1 MSVEAAEARE
11 PVDIAKQGLA
21 RPAAVMAAGTALSR
35 LTGLGRTLAMAFA
48 LGVAESRLADA
59 YNLANTLPIVLYE
72 LVLGGVLTSVFIPV
86 LVQELRTK
94 PHDDAWAAASAMVTT
109 AAVVLCG
116 LTVVVV
122 AIAPFV
128 VDVFTARVP
137 DSAVAEQRDL
147 ATFFLRIFAPQILLL
162 GLAAIAGGLLN
173 ANGRFGPPM
182 FAPIVNNLVLIGTF
196 VAFAALTSGVTDS
209 AQVEGDTGLK
219 LLLGAGATGAVAAMV
234 AVNWVYVVRLPGRLR
249 ARFDFGHE
257 AVRKL
262 ARLSVW
268 TLGYVVTNTVGVA
281 VSFYLANG
289 VQGGLTAYVTAFAFF
304 QLPIGIAA
312 ISIVTALVPK
322 LSAHY
327 VDGEPEAFRRRI
339 ADGMRTLGLLMIPAT
354 VGFVVLAEP
363 LIRTLLEHGIVSAR
377 STELVAANLR
387 WFAVGLLPFAAYQLL
402 MRAFQT
408 RQDARTPALLNL
420 LENAVTIVLDVILFA
435 LMGIEGLALAH
446 SLGYVAGAV
455 VAGIVLVRRVGPVV
469 DRTALVELFKVLA
482 AAAATAGAMLLAVV
496 GVREVVDDLAW
507 RALAQLLLGAA
518 LGAGAFLVVAR
529 ALRVRDLAML
539 RRMVPGR

>member
-94 PHDDAWAAASAMVTT
+94 SHDDAWAAASAMVTT

-122 AIAPFV
+122 AIAPWV

-137 DSAVAEQRDL
+137 DSAVAQQRDL
-147 ATFFLRIFAPQILLL
+147 ATFFLRAFAPQILLL

-182 FAPIVNNLVLIGTF
+182 FAPIVNNLILIGTF
-196 VAFAALTSGVTDS
+196 VAFAALTSGVTGS

-219 LLLGAGATGAVAAMV
+219 LLLGAGATAAVATMV
-234 AVNWVYVVRLPGRLR
+234 AVNWVYVMRLPGRLR

-262 ARLSVW
+262 ARLSAW

-327 VDGEPEAFRRRI
+327 VDGEPDAFRRRI

-354 VGFVVLAEP
+354 VGFLVLAEP

-387 WFAVGLLPFAAYQLL
+387 WFAIGLLPFAAYQLL

-408 RQDARTPALLNL
+408 RQDARTPALVNL
-420 LENAVTIVLDVILFA
+420 LENAVTIVLDIVLFA

-446 SLGYVAGAV
+446 SLGYVAGAI
-455 VAGIVLVRRVGPVV
+455 VAGVVLVRRVGPVV

-496 GVREVVDDLAW
+496 GMREVVDDLAW

-518 LGAGAFLVVAR
+518 LGAAAFLAVAR
-529 ALRVRDLAML
+529 ALHVRDLAML

>member
-94 PHDDAWAAASAMVTT
+94 SHDDAWAAASAMVTT

-122 AIAPFV
+122 AIAPWV

-147 ATFFLRIFAPQILLL
+147 ATFFLRAFAPQILLL

-182 FAPIVNNLVLIGTF
+182 FAPIVNNLILIGTF
-196 VAFAALTSGVTDS
+196 VAFAALTSGVTGS

-219 LLLGAGATGAVAAMV
+219 LLLGAGATGAVATMV
-234 AVNWVYVVRLPGRLR
+234 AVNWVYVMRLPGRLR

-262 ARLSVW
+262 ARLSAW

-327 VDGEPEAFRRRI
+327 VDGEPDAFRRRI

-354 VGFVVLAEP
+354 VGFLVLAEP

-387 WFAVGLLPFAAYQLL
+387 WFAIGLLPFAAYQLL

-408 RQDARTPALLNL
+408 RQDARTPALVNL
-420 LENAVTIVLDVILFA
+420 LENVVTIVLDVVLFV

-446 SLGYVAGAV
+446 SLGYVAGAI
-455 VAGIVLVRRVGPVV
+455 VAGVVLVRRVGPVV
-469 DRTALVELFKVLA
+469 DRTALFDLFKVLA

-496 GVREVVDDLAW
+496 GMREVVDDLVW

-518 LGAGAFLVVAR
+518 LGAAVFLAVAR
-529 ALRVRDLAML
+529 ALHVRDLAML

>member
-94 PHDDAWAAASAMVTT
+94 SHDDAWAAASAMVTT

-122 AIAPFV
+122 AIAPWV

-147 ATFFLRIFAPQILLL
+147 ATFFLRAFAPQILLL

-182 FAPIVNNLVLIGTF
+182 FAPIVNNLILIGTF
-196 VAFAALTSGVTDS
+196 VAFAALTSGVTGS

-219 LLLGAGATGAVAAMV
+219 LLLGAGATGAVATMV
-234 AVNWVYVVRLPGRLR
+234 AVNWVYVMRLPGRLR

-262 ARLSVW
+262 ARLSAW

-327 VDGEPEAFRRRI
+327 VDGEPDAFRRRI

-354 VGFVVLAEP
+354 VGFLVLAEP

-387 WFAVGLLPFAAYQLL
+387 WFAIGLLPFAAYQLL

-408 RQDARTPALLNL
+408 RQDARTPALVNL
-420 LENAVTIVLDVILFA
+420 LENVVTIVLDVVLFV

-446 SLGYVAGAV
+446 SLGYVAGAI
-455 VAGIVLVRRVGPVV
+455 VAGVVLVRRVGPVV
-469 DRTALVELFKVLA
+469 DRTALVDLFKVLA

-496 GVREVVDDLAW
+496 GMREVVDDLVW

-518 LGAGAFLVVAR
+518 LGAAVFLAVAR
-529 ALRVRDLAML
+529 ALHVRDLAML

>member
-122 AIAPFV
+122 AIAPWV

-137 DSAVAEQRDL
+137 DSAVAQQRDL
-147 ATFFLRIFAPQILLL
+147 ATFFLRAFSPQILLL

-182 FAPIVNNLVLIGTF
+182 FAPIVNNLILIGTF
-196 VAFAALTSGVTDS
+196 VAFAALTSGVTGS

-219 LLLGAGATGAVAAMV
+219 LLLGAGATGAVATMV
-234 AVNWVYVVRLPGRLR
+234 AVNWVYVMRLPGRLR

-262 ARLSVW
+262 ARLSAW

-327 VDGEPEAFRRRI
+327 VDGEPDAFRRRI

-354 VGFVVLAEP
+354 VGFLVLAEP

-387 WFAVGLLPFAAYQLL
+387 WFAIGLLPFAAYQLL

-408 RQDARTPALLNL
+408 RQDARTPALVNL
-420 LENAVTIVLDVILFA
+420 LENAVTIVLDIVLFA

-446 SLGYVAGAV
+446 SLGYVAGAI
-455 VAGIVLVRRVGPVV
+455 VAGVVLVRRVGPVV

-496 GVREVVDDLAW
+496 GMREVVDDLAW

-518 LGAGAFLVVAR
+518 LGAAAFLAVAR
-529 ALRVRDLAML
+529 ALHVRDLAML

>member
-11 PVDIAKQGLA
+11 SVDIAKQGLA

-122 AIAPFV
+122 AIAPWV

-137 DSAVAEQRDL
+137 DSAVAQQRDL
-147 ATFFLRIFAPQILLL
+147 ATFFLRAFSPQILLL

-182 FAPIVNNLVLIGTF
+182 FAPIVNNLILIGTF
-196 VAFAALTSGVTDS
+196 VAFAALTSGVTGS

-219 LLLGAGATGAVAAMV
+219 LLLGAGATGAVATMV
-234 AVNWVYVVRLPGRLR
+234 AVNWVYVMRLPGRLR

-262 ARLSVW
+262 ARLSAW

-327 VDGEPEAFRRRI
+327 VDGEPDAFRRRI

-354 VGFVVLAEP
+354 VGFLVLAEP

-387 WFAVGLLPFAAYQLL
+387 WFAIGLLPFAAYQLL

-408 RQDARTPALLNL
+408 RQDARTPALVNL
-420 LENAVTIVLDVILFA
+420 LENAVTIVLDIVLFA

-446 SLGYVAGAV
+446 SLGYVAGAI
-455 VAGIVLVRRVGPVV
+455 VAGVVLVRRVGPVV

-496 GVREVVDDLAW
+496 GMREVVDDLAW

-518 LGAGAFLVVAR
+518 LGAAAFLAVAR
-529 ALRVRDLAML
+529 ALHVRDLAML

>member
-122 AIAPFV
+122 AIAPWV

-137 DSAVAEQRDL
+137 DSAVAQQRDL
-147 ATFFLRIFAPQILLL
+147 ATFFLRAFSPQILLL

-182 FAPIVNNLVLIGTF
+182 FAPIVNNLILIGTF
-196 VAFAALTSGVTDS
+196 VAFAALTSGVTGS

-219 LLLGAGATGAVAAMV
+219 LLLGAGATGAVATMV
-234 AVNWVYVVRLPGRLR
+234 AVNWVYVMRLPGRLR

-262 ARLSVW
+262 ARLSAW

-327 VDGEPEAFRRRI
+327 VDGEPDAFRRRI

-354 VGFVVLAEP
+354 VGFLVLAEP

-387 WFAVGLLPFAAYQLL
+387 WFAIGLLPFAAYQLL

-408 RQDARTPALLNL
+408 RQDARTPALVNL
-420 LENAVTIVLDVILFA
+420 LENAVTIVLDIVLFA

-446 SLGYVAGAV
+446 SLGYVAGAI
-455 VAGIVLVRRVGPVV
+455 VAGVVLVRRVGPVV

-482 AAAATAGAMLLAVV
+482 AAAVTAGAMLLAVV
-496 GVREVVDDLAW
+496 GMREVVDDLAW
-507 RALAQLLLGAA
+507 RALAQLLSGAA
-518 LGAGAFLVVAR
+518 LGAAAFLAVAR
-529 ALRVRDLAML
+529 ALHVRDLAML

>member
-122 AIAPFV
+122 AIAPWV

-137 DSAVAEQRDL
+137 DSAVAQQRDL
-147 ATFFLRIFAPQILLL
+147 ATFFLRAFSPQILLL

-182 FAPIVNNLVLIGTF
+182 FAPIVNNLILIGTF
-196 VAFAALTSGVTDS
+196 VAFAALTSGVTGS

-219 LLLGAGATGAVAAMV
+219 LLLGAGATGAVATMV
-234 AVNWVYVVRLPGRLR
+234 AVNWVYVMRLPGRLR

-262 ARLSVW
+262 ARLSAW

-327 VDGEPEAFRRRI
+327 VDGEPDAFRRRI

-354 VGFVVLAEP
+354 VGFLVLAEP

-387 WFAVGLLPFAAYQLL
+387 WFAIGLLPFAAYQLL

-408 RQDARTPALLNL
+408 RQDARTPALVNL
-420 LENAVTIVLDVILFA
+420 LENAVTIVLDVVLFA

-446 SLGYVAGAV
+446 SLGYVAGAI
-455 VAGIVLVRRVGPVV
+455 VAGVVLVRRVGPVV

-482 AAAATAGAMLLAVV
+482 AAAVTAGAMLLAVV
-496 GVREVVDDLAW
+496 GMREVVDDLAW

-518 LGAGAFLVVAR
+518 LGAAAFLAVAR
-529 ALRVRDLAML
+529 ALHVRDLAML